1 MWPSPGCRGGSPIP
15 LPPPCGCGRLPG
27 LRPPAAGTGPAPEG
41 ARGLWGGLG
50 AMAMG
55 GRPLL
60 PLLRWGLGAPG
71 LGAAPR
77 RHRHKEKWVRAPP
90 LPGHRVVWLSPPSA
104 LLHPLLSLLHPF
116 IFLPPHPSA
125 CSLLPSSLQ
134 PIPSLHGGGETT
146 E

>member
-1 MWPSPGCRGGSPIP
+1 
-15 LPPPCGCGRLPG
+15 
-27 LRPPAAGTGPAPEG
+27 
-41 ARGLWGGLG
+41 
-50 AMAMG
+50 MAVG

-116 IFLPPHPSA
+116 IFLPANPSA